1 MIETKV
7 NEQVVK
13 NIKKKKVNIN
23 KVKEVGKDAEW
34 QMG

>member
-13 NIKKKKVNIN
+13 NIKKKKVNRN
-23 KVKEVGKDAEW
+23 NVNEVEKDSEL
-34 QMG
+34 